1 MAFFNLRSCTLS
13 PQYIAHEHA
22 FHQLILATSGVTEL
36 TIEGRGERI
45 TRERGCL
52 IPSTYHHEYTGDG
65 QNQTLVLDV
74 PLVNLTLVSCAD
86 EVERLFESPR
96 FFTVPPG
103 LHRLAEGV
111 LPQIALQPALHSE
124 IATLIL
130 RALYLN
136 LHDET
141 LAPAAACHEGRVRIE
156 LARIERYV
164 DGHLGDT
171 IRVDDLAALCALS
184 PGHFHACFRE
194 LLGMTPQAY
203 VQQRRL
209 AHARDL
215 IERTSRSL
223 GAIAAEVG
231 FLDQGSFSRAY
242 RRTYGVPPSLHRR
255 H

>member
-1 MAFFNLRSCTLS
+1 MAFFNLRSCTLT
-13 PQYIAHEHA
+13 PQYIAHEHV

-74 PLVNLTLVSCAD
+74 PLDNLALTSCAG

-96 FFTVPPG
+96 FFTVPPE
-103 LHRLAEGV
+103 LHRLAEGL
-111 LPQIALQPALHSE
+111 LPQVAMQPALHGE

-141 LAPAAACHEGRVRIE
+141 LVPASACSEGRARIE
-156 LARIERYV
+156 LARIENYV
-164 DGHLGDT
+164 DAHLGEP

-209 AHARDL
+209 AHARGL

>member
-1 MAFFNLRSCTLS
+1 MAYFNLRSCTLT
-13 PQYIAHEHA
+13 PRHIAHEHA

-45 TRERGCL
+45 THERGCL

-65 QNQTLVLDV
+65 RNRTLVLDV
-74 PLVNLTLVSCAD
+74 PLASLAMVSCAG
-86 EVERLFESPR
+86 EVERLFERPR
-96 FFTVPPG
+96 FFAVAPA

-111 LPQIALQPALHSE
+111 LPQVTGQPALHGE

-136 LHDET
+136 LHDAE
-141 LAPAAACHEGRVRIE
+141 LAPVSASREGRERIQV
-156 LARIERYV
+156 ARIARYI
-164 DGHLGDT
+164 DEHLDQP
-171 IRVDDLAALCALS
+171 IRVEALAALCALS
-184 PGHFHACFRE
+184 PGHFHACFRDAM
-194 LLGMTPQAY
+194 GMTPQAY

-209 AHARDL
+209 AHARGL
-215 IERTSRSL
+215 IERTSHSL
-223 GAIAAEVG
+223 GTIAARVG

-242 RRTYGVPPSLHRR
+242 RRAYGVPPSLHRR